1 MPPSAVT
8 GLVPVSIKQPMAPT
22 PVTLNGNSQP
32 LFRYVD
38 DDEHR
43 LIRTALTV
51 LGNKL
56 GGKMTDVAE
65 IARNIIYG
73 PAGTNNGGSWNTSSP
88 NPSAPGSNNFNN
100 MERDVDIEGGLIR
113 SAAARPRMAFYAA

>member
-1 MPPSAVT
+1 M
-8 GLVPVSIKQPMAPT
+8 
-22 PVTLNGNSQP
+22 NGNSQP

-65 IARNIIYG
+65 IAQHHLRTRWHEQRRG
-73 PAGTNNGGSWNTSSP
+73 VELFVPQ
-88 NPSAPGSNNFNN
+88 
-100 MERDVDIEGGLIR
+100 LL
-113 SAAARPRMAFYAA
+113 AARMCCAYCAASEAIRDLVVVGRFPAEPTVPAL